1 MKIGKQARRDAKA
14 LFRSCLVNGLV
25 DDDRVRRAVAEV
37 VQRKPRGYVAILQHF
52 QRLLRLDVERR
63 SARVESATP
72 LGENLRAD
80 VLQNLSRRY
89 GSGLIVQFAENP
101 ALVGGLRVRVGSDV
115 IDGSVA
121 GRLAA
126 LADSL

>member
-14 LFRSCLVNGLV
+14 LFRSCLVDGLV
-25 DDDRVRRAVAEV
+25 NDDRVRRTVAEV

-52 QRLLRLDVERR
+52 HRLLRLDVERR
-63 SARVESATP
+63 TARVESATT
-72 LGENLRAD
+72 LGETLRAD

-126 LADSL
+126 LAESL

>member
-1 MKIGKQARRDAKA
+1 
-14 LFRSCLVNGLV
+14 V
-25 DDDRVRRAVAEV
+25 
-37 VQRKPRGYVAILQHF
+37 
-52 QRLLRLDVERR
+52 
-63 SARVESATP
+63 
-72 LGENLRAD
+72 
-80 VLQNLSRRY
+80 
-89 GSGLIVQFAENP
+89 VQFAENP

>member
-14 LFRSCLVNGLV
+14 LFRTCLVGGLV
-25 DDDRVRRAVAEV
+25 DDDRVRQVMAEV
-37 VQRKPRGYVAILQHF
+37 IRRQPRAYVAILQHF
-52 QRLLRLDVERR
+52 HRLLRLDLERR
-63 SARVESATP
+63 TARVESAAP
-72 LGENLRAD
+72 LGESLRAD

-89 GSGLIVQFAENP
+89 GGGLVVQFAENP